1 VAEKPEI
8 KPVEPDLGNSSVGN
22 HLIPFLCL
30 ISREAV
36 AIWNRIF
43 FLFLKT
49 DFFNPAVSGSFPPTF
64 QWSLIQIRRYTMQS
78 RDVSKAVILV
88 AMAVALS
95 PFFIPVGISK
105 CFPAQHMI
113 NVIAAVILGPVYAV
127 AIALAAAIIRNILG
141 LGTLL
146 AFPGGMIGALLAGI
160 FYKSTRNIYI
170 AGLGEIFGTGVLGS
184 LAAIYIVGPMLLGKT
199 MAMGALMVAFSV
211 STIGGSVIGIVALHL
226 LQKGGVW
233 QPASK

>member
-1 VAEKPEI
+1 
-8 KPVEPDLGNSSVGN
+8 
-22 HLIPFLCL
+22 
-30 ISREAV
+30 
-36 AIWNRIF
+36 
-43 FLFLKT
+43 
-49 DFFNPAVSGSFPPTF
+49 
-64 QWSLIQIRRYTMQS
+64 MQS
-78 RDVSKAVILV
+78 KNISKAVILV

-127 AIALAAAIIRNILG
+127 AIAMAAAIIRNIMG

-160 FYKSTRNIYI
+160 FYKSTRNIYA
-170 AGLGEIFGTGVLGS
+170 AGLGEILGTGIIGS

-199 MAMGALMVAFSV
+199 LAVGTLMIAFSV
-211 STIGGSVIGIVALHL
+211 STIGGSIIGIVALHL
-226 LQKGGVW
+226 LKKGGVW
-233 QPASK
+233 EPASR